1 MTKLLK
7 WVLAGIGV
15 VIVLVVIAGVVLPM
29 VVDPNDY
36 KEEISTAVFEKTG
49 RELTIGGEI
58 KWTVF
63 PSIGLDLSEVKLGNR
78 SDFGDEPMLDIGD
91 VGVSVKLFPLFSR
104 KLEVGEVSL
113 SDVSINLQRK
123 ADGQTNWGDLS
134 SAPSDT
140 ETTSPGSMD
149 LGSFIVSGVQISNAN
164 VTLVDVDQ
172 TTELKE
178 FGLQASNIE
187 LGRPFDLKGGF
198 SMNLPEQ
205 QLSGDVK
212 FGGLVQSAAN
222 GTRYGVE
229 QLELSFMGFKGP
241 TGDNVALELT
251 ITANADIDLANDQA
265 TLSDFVLQ
273 LHDLVVAGDLN
284 VTSVMNDPEF
294 AGQLK
299 VNEFNPKSLMKAL
312 GLEVPLTSNTDA
324 LTRLQADMSFAGSGS
339 NANMRGLTVKFDES
353 TFKGNLK
360 VDDFTDPRLAFDFQI
375 DSLNVDD
382 YLPESGEEVSP
393 GTGGDTGEAD
403 LTVETFRGFTGGGDF
418 KIRELVVAG
427 MKATEVSLTMSS
439 NGKGIRFSPVNAQ
452 FYGGQ
457 HEGEIKIDASGSR
470 PILIADL
477 GMTGVQAEG
486 LLNDLTGSARL
497 LGTGD
502 FFLKINTD
510 LTNSRSVLQ
519 ALNGDIGMSVV
530 DGAIVGI
537 DVTKTLGTVNSLL
550 GKQKETEG
558 KGGQDQKTEF
568 AELGM
573 TGVFDQGIMTS
584 DDLMMLSPI
593 LSVTGEGSF
602 NLVEESIDYLLNP
615 VLTGDTGVESLDGLS
630 GTAIP
635 IRLTGNLYEPDFK
648 VDVAAALIASQKDLI
663 DQKTNEILGGLLGGK
678 DSSESGAEE
687 GEATEKEDTVSS
699 LLNGLLGGKKNKK
712 KNKEDSGDGGSL

>member
-1 MTKLLK
+1 MTKFLK
-7 WVLAGIGV
+7 WILAGVGV

-29 VVDPNDY
+29 VIDPNDY
-36 KEEISTAVFEKTG
+36 KEEISTAVFEETG

-63 PSIGLDLSEVKLGNR
+63 PSVGLELSEVKLGNR
-78 SDFGDEPMLDIGD
+78 SGFGDEPMLDIGN
-91 VGVSVKLFPLFSR
+91 VGVSVKLFPLFSK

-113 SDVSINLQRK
+113 SDASIKLRRK
-123 ADGQTNWGDLS
+123 ANGQTNWEDLS
-134 SAPSDT
+134 SAPTET
-140 ETTSPGSMD
+140 ETTSPGGMD
-149 LGSFIVSGVQISNAN
+149 LGSFIVSGIEINNAN
-164 VTLVDVDQ
+164 VTLEDVDQ
-172 TTELKE
+172 ITELKG
-178 FGLQASNIE
+178 FDLQASNIE

-198 SMNLPEQ
+198 SMSLPEQ
-205 QLSGDVK
+205 QLAGDVK
-212 FGGLVQSAAN
+212 FGGLVQSSAN

-229 QLELSFMGFKGP
+229 QLELSFKGLKGP
-241 TGDNVALELT
+241 SGDNVALELT
-251 ITANADIDLANDQA
+251 ITANADIDLENDQA

-294 AGQLK
+294 TGQLK

-312 GLEVPLTSNTDA
+312 GLEVPPTSNADA
-324 LTRLQADMSFAGSGS
+324 LTRLQADMSFAGSAN
-339 NANMRGLTVKFDES
+339 NANMRELTVKFDES

-360 VDDFTDPRLAFDFQI
+360 INDFTQPRLAFDFQI

-382 YLPESGEEVSP
+382 YLPESAE
-393 GTGGDTGEAD
+393 GTGGETDEAD

-418 KIRELVVAG
+418 RIGELVVAG
-427 MKATEVSLTMSS
+427 MKATEVSMTMSS
-439 NGKGIRFSPVNAQ
+439 NGNGIRFFPVNAQ
-452 FYGGQ
+452 FYDGQ

-502 FFLKINTD
+502 FFLKVNTD
-510 LTNSRSVLQ
+510 LTNSRSILE

-573 TGVFDQGIMTS
+573 TGVFNQGIMTS

-615 VLTGDTGVESLDGLS
+615 VLTGETGVQSLDGLS
-630 GTAIP
+630 GTTIP

-648 VDVAAALIASQKDLI
+648 VDIAAALISSQKELI

-678 DSSESGAEE
+678 DSSESGTEE
-687 GEATEKEDTVSS
+687 GETTEKEDTASS
-699 LLNGLLGGKKNKK
+699 LLNSLLGGKKDKKK
-712 KNKEDSGDGGSL
+712 KNKENSGDGGTL